1 MFERDYIDIENFVSE
16 YDEMNYD
23 PSENQEIEYEITEDG
38 DYWVDDGYDDDD
50 RYNQEDYETSDW

>member
-1 MFERDYIDIENFVSE
+1 MFERDYIDVDNFVSE

-23 PSENQEIEYEITEDG
+23 PNESQEIEYEITEYG
-38 DYWVDDGYDDDD
+38 DYWVDDVYDDDD

>member
-1 MFERDYIDIENFVSE
+1 MFERDYIDVDNFVSE

-23 PSENQEIEYEITEDG
+23 PSESQEIEYEITEDG
-38 DYWVDDGYDDDD
+38 DYWVDDDYDDDD